1 MELEWATMIGYC
13 TTEYSSQH
21 NGGSRSSSP
30 GRPERRLVDSCRH
43 PIRLVLLY
51 IYPSGW
57 TQNIDLAMQTHL
69 FTLPAFEVLNMN
81 LPVGDYTFF
90 FGVDMTPNRKLDS
103 PLYYS
108 AVQVHVA
115 P

>member
-1 MELEWATMIGYC
+1 MALDPVAQAGRNADWWIVAATPFGLFSYV
-13 TTEYSSQH
+13 Y
-21 NGGSRSSSP
+21 
-30 GRPERRLVDSCRH
+30 
-43 PIRLVLLY
+43 PI
-51 IYPSGW
+51 GW

-108 AVQVHVA
+108 DVQVHVA